1 MVYNQKVPILSDL
14 KLRGE
19 NPEYLFWIGCAGS
32 FDDRSKKVTKAF
44 VKILNKANISYA
56 ILGKE
61 ESLGFT
67 FIHNVSNYL
76 KVKFGGLYVK

>member
-1 MVYNQKVPILSDL
+1 MEVPILSEL
-14 KLRGE
+14 KSKGQ

-32 FDDRSKKVTKAF
+32 FDDRSKKVTRAF

-61 ESLGFT
+61 ESCTCL
-67 FIHNVSNYL
+67 
-76 KVKFGGLYVK
+76 LYTSPSPRDATLSRMPSSA